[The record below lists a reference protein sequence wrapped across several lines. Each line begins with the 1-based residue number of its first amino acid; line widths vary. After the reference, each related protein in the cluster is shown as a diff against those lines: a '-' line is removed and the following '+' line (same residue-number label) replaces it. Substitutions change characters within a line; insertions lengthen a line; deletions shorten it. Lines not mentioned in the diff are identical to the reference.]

1 MNRIFVIFFILA
13 VSTIAYSE
21 INEILKN
28 NPKTAANTP
37 AQVEMKPVFKNNTP
51 YNKFEN
57 TNVIQNSKQI
67 DSKEYEQLD
76 KNIIQNNQNLKD
88 FQQRRNNDIFK

>member
-57 TNVIQNSKQI
+57 TNVIQNSKQQNQN
-67 DSKEYEQLD
+67 ENGQVD
-76 KNIIQNNQNLKD
+76 KTVKPNEPNLKD

>member
-1 MNRIFVIFFILA
+1 MNRLFVLFFILV
-13 VSTIAYSE
+13 VSIIVYSE
-21 INEILKN
+21 AKEILKN
-28 NPKTAANTP
+28 NPRTAANTP

-57 TNVIQNSKQI
+57 TNIIQNSKQ
-67 DSKEYEQLD
+67 SEPKEDGQLD
-76 KNIIQNNQNLKD
+76 KNIIQNKQNLKD